1 MVIWLIM
8 KPIMHLCIKDL
19 ESVEIDIFWSYT
31 HVTEVNI
38 TFKKSSLRDW
48 QIEST
53 QLTYECWSYHATSL
67 IRVCPSDY
75 LENVLFGNM
84 TISNKF
90 SVIVKSIMTAIHF
103 FLQKKEMKV
112 SQLFLKINHV
122 HVKNFAI
129 VN

>member
-67 IRVCPSDY
+67 IRVWVSDY

-90 SVIVKSIMTAIHF
+90 SVIVKSIVTAIQF
-103 FLQKKEMKV
+103 FLQKKKWRFHNFFKKSTIYV
-112 SQLFLKINHV
+112 LKTLLL
-122 HVKNFAI
+122 
-129 VN
+129 